1 MKFDVPV
8 KKNEQYEIEIID
20 IGSNGEGI
28 GKIDNFTVFVENA
41 VVGDILDILILKVK
55 KSFAY
60 GKILDI
66 KKKSIFRTEPVCPY
80 AFRCGGCQ
88 LQHISYENQL
98 QYKEKK
104 VRDCL
109 ERIGGLED
117 VPVSPIIGMKEPYY
131 YRNKAQF
138 PVGER
143 NGKNSIGFFAKRSHA
158 IIDIETCYLQQ
169 QYNDKVIKTIRDF
182 LTNYKVPIYDEQTH
196 TGIVRHVLTRIAFV
210 TKEIMVCIVICG
222 KQLPYLNELV
232 EELKKIKGIASIVI
246 NENSERTNVIL
257 GNRTK
262 TVWGKDTITDFIGNI
277 KFEISLLSFF
287 QVNPVQT
294 KILYEKALEFA
305 QLTNKETVID
315 IYCGIGTISLF
326 LAQKAKWV
334 YGIEIV
340 PEAIQDA
347 KKNAQ
352 INNIENT
359 TFLVGEAE
367 EIIPQLYEKEVQAD
381 VVVVDPPRKGC
392 EEKVLETIIKMKPQ
406 RVVYVSCDPATLARD
421 LKILTQNGFEV
432 RAVQPVDQFP
442 MTIHVETVVLLS
454 LKSGTPKIEV
464 TM

>member
-8 KKNEQYEIEIID
+8 KKNEQYEVEIID

-28 GKIDNFTVFVENA
+28 GKINNFTVFVENA
-41 VVGDILDILILKVK
+41 VVGDILDVLILKVK
-55 KSFAY
+55 RAFAY
-60 GKILDI
+60 GKII
-66 KKKSIFRTEPVCPY
+66 NVKKKSIFRTEPVCPY

-88 LQHISYENQL
+88 LQNISYENQL

-104 VRDCL
+104 VKDCL
-109 ERIGGLED
+109 ERIGNLEN

-138 PVGER
+138 PIGEE
-143 NGKNSIGFFAKRSHA
+143 NGKTSIGFFAKRSHT

-169 QYNDKVIKTIRDF
+169 QYNDIVIKIVRNF
-182 LTNYKVPIYDEQTH
+182 LTKYKVPIYNEQTH
-196 TGIVRHVLTRIAFV
+196 TGIVRHILTRVAFS

-222 KQLPYLNELV
+222 KQLPYLKELI
-232 EELKKIKGIASIVI
+232 EELKKLEGITSIVI
-246 NENSERTNVIL
+246 NENSEKTNVIL
-257 GNRTK
+257 GNKTK

-277 KFEISLLSFF
+277 KFEISPLSFF
-287 QVNPVQT
+287 QVNPIQT

-340 PEAIQDA
+340 PEATQDA

-352 INNIENT
+352 INNVENT
-359 TFLVGEAE
+359 TFLTGKAE
-367 EIIPQLYEKEVQAD
+367 EVIPQLYEKEIQAN

-392 EEKVLETIIKMKPQ
+392 EKKVLETIIKMKPQ
-406 RVVYVSCDPATLARD
+406 RLVYISCDPATLARD

-432 RAVQPVDQFP
+432 KAVQPVDQFP
-442 MTIHVETVVLLS
+442 MTTHIETVLL
-454 LKSGTPKIEV
+454 LELV
-464 TM
+464 